1 MASTIQGFR
10 TVFTAPNEVALEPC
24 EFESP
29 GAGKVLLRSDRTLI
43 STGTELTALTGDFPK
58 GSAWDAYIQYPTGAG
73 YSSAA
78 TVLEVGEGVERVKV
92 GDRVASTAAHATH
105 AIHNANYLYPIPDG
119 VDSEVAAFVTLAEIA
134 MNGVRLSRVVFGES
148 VVIIGAGLVGQLATH
163 FCRLAGA
170 WPIIVLDPAAQRLP
184 TALKMGA
191 THALPLTVDAARPEV
206 ERLTKGRKADVVI
219 EVTGSP
225 PVMAGAVKLARRR
238 GRVVILGSPRG
249 PVTLDFHDEVH
260 TFGLEII
267 GAHISAHP
275 PAETPH
281 TPWSVA
287 RHAELFLDLQ
297 AAGVIDVAPLIT
309 HRYPWRQTPEA
320 FQMLLR
326 DRTQAL
332 GVVLDW
338 SQELEEGKP

>member
-1 MASTIQGFR
+1 MPTAVRGFR
-10 TVFTAPNEVALEPC
+10 TVFTAPREVILEPC
-24 EFESP
+24 EFPHPE
-29 GAGKVLLRSDRTLI
+29 AGKVLLRTERTLI
-43 STGTELTALTGDFPK
+43 STGTELTALIGEFPK
-58 GSAWDAYIQYPTGAG
+58 GSAWDAYIQYPITMG
-73 YSSAA
+73 YSNAA
-78 TVLEVGEGVERVKV
+78 TVMEIGEGVEKVRV
-92 GDRVASTAAHATH
+92 GDRVACTAVHATH
-105 AIHNANYLYPIPDG
+105 AIHDPKYLYPIPAE
-119 VDSEVAAFVTLAEIA
+119 VESEVAAFVTLTEIA
-134 MNGVRLSRVVFGES
+134 MGGVRLSRVMFGES
-148 VVIIGAGLVGQLATH
+148 VVIIGAGLIGQLATH

-170 WPIIVLDPAAQRLP
+170 WPIIVIDPAEQRLA

-191 THALPLTVDAARPEV
+191 TYALPLTVDAARTEV
-206 ERLTKGRKADVVI
+206 ERLTKGRKADIVF

-225 PVMAGAVKLARRR
+225 PVMSGAIKLARRR
-238 GRVVILGSPRG
+238 GRIIVLGSPRG
-249 PVTLDFHDEVH
+249 PVTIDFHDEVH
-260 TFGLEII
+260 NFGLEII

-297 AAGVIDVAPLIT
+297 AAGIIDVAPLIT

-320 FQMLLR
+320 YQMLLN

-338 SQELEEGKP
+338 SQEPVNGGS